1 MHSHSNLC
9 HSNVSSTYYVSNLI
23 FDKEKSIRYSRP
35 RIFNVCEISTF
46 QIRQNY
52 PAPVGFLPEPDFC
65 RIWKSAGFRP
75 EPKSGTA
82 LIFSQSAL
90 LDSKNGF
97 NYCTATGNISHIIK
111 IAKDRCH
118 SARKSKLLFQH
129 LQQPIFRQ
137 KYHSSNYT
145 WIPINRSSE

>member
-1 MHSHSNLC
+1 M
-9 HSNVSSTYYVSNLI
+9 I
-23 FDKEKSIRYSRP
+23 RRKSIRYSRP

-65 RIWKSAGFRP
+65 QIWKSAGFRP

-82 LIFSQSAL
+82 LIFSRSAL

-97 NYCTATGNISHIIK
+97 NYCTATLQQAISHTLLKLQK
-111 IAKDRCH
+111 IDVTVHVKANCFFSTYNSQFSDRNTTAVITH
-118 SARKSKLLFQH
+118 GSL
-129 LQQPIFRQ
+129 
-137 KYHSSNYT
+137 
-145 WIPINRSSE
+145 